1 MKREGLKKFRVGVDV
16 GGTFTDFFIYDDET
30 KQISVTK
37 TSSTPEN
44 PAEGIIEGLKKSGI
58 ELKNIMFISHGSTVG
73 TNALITRNL
82 PRTAFITTKN
92 FKDVIEMGR
101 GVREDIWD
109 AYKDKA
115 KPYIPRRDRF
125 EVEERIDYDGNIVT
139 PLNEKEAREVCRIL
153 KRRGIESVA
162 VCFIN
167 SYMNNENEM
176 KMKRILEEEL
186 PGTYFCISAEIMP
199 EIFEHERGS
208 TTMINACLAPVVS
221 KYLFTLVEE
230 LKKLG
235 FKGDVLVV
243 HSGGGVMTAESVAY
257 YASRIANSG
266 PSAGAVAG
274 SYIAKDLCGFPN
286 AINLDMG
293 GTSADIS
300 LMSNGNMRITKDWW
314 VEFGYPILFP
324 TIEIISIGA
333 GGGSVAWIDAGGSL
347 RVGPQSQGAAPG
359 PACYMREGDKPT
371 ITDANLL
378 LNRLDPDWPLAGEL
392 LLNREAS
399 EKVIKTHIAD
409 KLGLTVVE
417 AADAIIRIADAHMCD
432 AVRLISTRR
441 GYDPRDFSMVIFG
454 GAGPLHGV
462 AIAEELSIPKVVVPP
477 WPGIASAMGCLWIDV
492 RHDVSK
498 TFIADL
504 ATVDLKEMEKN
515 FREMEAEVVQRL
527 KAENIPKEKMRLIRY
542 LDLRYFGQWRYLS
555 ISVPSP
561 LPKTLATV
569 REQFDREH
577 QREYSY
583 SDKAQAVQIYGIRVT
598 GFGLIEKPKLQKMRK
613 LERYTPKP
621 LKIRKVYSSTSKEFV
636 NTKIY
641 EHDQLSPG
649 AALTGPAVIQQFD
662 STVFIPTSHKA
673 EVDAYKN
680 LIITIKK

>member
-1 MKREGLKKFRVGVDV
+1 MKKEGLKKFRVGVDV

-30 KQISVTK
+30 KQIAVTK
-37 TSSTPEN
+37 TSSTPQN
-44 PAEGIIEGLKKSGI
+44 PAQGILEGLKKSGI
-58 ELKNIMFISHGSTVG
+58 DPRKIMFISHGSTVG

-82 PRTAFITTKN
+82 PRTALITTKN
-92 FKDVIEMGR
+92 FRDVVEMGR

-115 KPYIPRRDRF
+115 RPYIPRRDRF
-125 EVEERIDYDGNIVT
+125 EVEERIDYAGNLIT
-139 PLNEKEAREVCRIL
+139 PLNEAEAREVCRIIK
-153 KRRGIESVA
+153 KREIESIA

-176 KMKRILEEEL
+176 KMKKILDEEL
-186 PGTYFCISAEIMP
+186 PGIYYCISSEIMP

-243 HSGGGVMTAESVAY
+243 HSGGGVMTAESIAY

-266 PSAGAVAG
+266 PSAGAVAS

-286 AINLDMG
+286 SINLDMG

-300 LMSNGNMRITKDWW
+300 LMSHGNMRITKDWW

-347 RVGPQSQGAAPG
+347 RVGPQSQGAVPG
-359 PACYMREGDKPT
+359 PACYVRGGDKPT
-371 ITDANLL
+371 ISDANLVL
-378 LNRLDPDWPLAGEL
+378 QRLDPEWPLAGEL
-392 LLNREAS
+392 RLNKEKS
-399 EKVIKTHIAD
+399 EQAIKEHIAD
-409 KLGLTVVE
+409 KLGLTVVG
-417 AADAIIRIADAHMCD
+417 AADAIIRIANAYMCD

-441 GYDPRDFSMVIFG
+441 GYDPRDFCLVIFG

-492 RHDVSK
+492 RHDVSR
-498 TFIADL
+498 TFIDDL
-504 ATVDLKEMEKN
+504 GTVNLKEMEKN
-515 FREMEAEVVQRL
+515 FREMEAEVVDRL
-527 KAENIPKEKMRLIRY
+527 KAENIPKEMMQLIRY
-542 LDLRYFGQWRYLS
+542 LDLRYVGQWRYLS
-555 ISVPSP
+555 LSVSRP
-561 LPKTLATV
+561 LPSTLSAV
-569 REQFDREH
+569 RNQFDREH

-583 SDKAQAVQIYGIRVT
+583 SDKAQAVEIYGIRVT
-598 GFGLIEKPKLQKMRK
+598 GFGLVEKPVLPKLRK
-613 LERYTPKP
+613 HQRYTPKP
-621 LKIRKVYSSTSKEFV
+621 LRTRKVYSSVTKDFV
-636 NTKIY
+636 STKIY
-641 EHDQLSPG
+641 EHETLAPG
-649 AALTGPAVIQQFD
+649 ATLTGPAVIQQFD
-662 STVFIPTSHKA
+662 STVFIPTSHRA
-673 EVDAYKN
+673 EMDAYKN
-680 LIITIKK
+680 IIITIKK

>member
-1 MKREGLKKFRVGVDV
+1 M
-16 GGTFTDFFIYDDET
+16 GGSFTDFFIYDDGT

-37 TSSTPEN
+37 TSSTLDN

-58 ELKNIMFISHGSTVG
+58 QPKSIMFMSHGSTVG

-82 PRTAFITTKN
+82 PRTGFITTKG
-92 FKDVIEMGR
+92 FRDVVEMGR

-125 EVEERIDYDGNIVT
+125 EVEERIDYAGNVIT
-139 PLNEKEAREVCRIL
+139 PLNEKEARELCRIL
-153 KRRGIESVA
+153 KRRGIESIA

-176 KMKRILEEEL
+176 KMKKILEEEL
-186 PGTYFCISAEIMP
+186 PGAYFCISADIMP

-221 KYLFTLVEE
+221 KYLFALVEE
-230 LKKLG
+230 LKNLG

-243 HSGGGVMTAESVAY
+243 HSGGGVMTAESIAY

-274 SYIAKDLCGFPN
+274 SYIAKDLCGFSN

-300 LMSNGNMRITKDWW
+300 MMSNGSMRITKDWW

-347 RVGPQSQGAAPG
+347 RVGPQSQGAVPG
-359 PACYMREGDKPT
+359 PACYMRGGDKPT
-371 ITDANLL
+371 ITDANLV
-378 LNRLDPDWPLAGEL
+378 LNRLDPDWLLAGEL
-392 LLNREAS
+392 KLNMEAA
-399 EKVIKTHIAD
+399 EKVIKEHVAD
-409 KLGLTVVE
+409 RLGLAVVD
-417 AADAIIRIADAHMCD
+417 AADAIVRIANAYMCD
-432 AVRLISTRR
+432 TVRLISTRR
-441 GYDPRDFSMVIFG
+441 GYDPREFCLVTFG

-462 AIAEELSIPKVVVPP
+462 AIADELSIPKVIVPP

-492 RHDVSK
+492 RHDVSR

-504 ATVDLKEMEKN
+504 ATVDLKKMEES
-515 FREMEAEVVQRL
+515 FREMETEVVERL
-527 KAENIPKEKMRLIRY
+527 EAENIPKEKMRLNRY
-542 LDLRYFGQWRYLS
+542 LDLRYVGQWRYLS
-555 ISVPSP
+555 ISVSSP
-561 LPKTLATV
+561 LSSTLAAV
-569 REQFDREH
+569 REQFDQEH
-577 QREYSY
+577 QREYAY
-583 SDKAQAVQIYGIRVT
+583 SDKEQQVQIYGIRVT
-598 GFGLIEKPKLQKMRK
+598 GFGVIDKPVLPKLKKHEPFTPEPLRK
-613 LERYTPKP
+613 
-621 LKIRKVYSSTSKEFV
+621 RKVYSSISKDFV
-636 NTKIY
+636 DTQIY
-641 EHDQLSPG
+641 EHDKLQPG
-649 AALTGPAVIQQFD
+649 AVLTGPAVVQQFD
-662 STVFIPTSHKA
+662 STIYLPTSHSA

-680 LIITIKK
+680 IIIRVKK

>member
-1 MKREGLKKFRVGVDV
+1 
-16 GGTFTDFFIYDDET
+16 
-30 KQISVTK
+30 
-37 TSSTPEN
+37 
-44 PAEGIIEGLKKSGI
+44 
-58 ELKNIMFISHGSTVG
+58 
-73 TNALITRNL
+73 
-82 PRTAFITTKN
+82 
-92 FKDVIEMGR
+92 
-101 GVREDIWD
+101 
-109 AYKDKA
+109 
-115 KPYIPRRDRF
+115 
-125 EVEERIDYDGNIVT
+125 
-139 PLNEKEAREVCRIL
+139 
-153 KRRGIESVA
+153 
-162 VCFIN
+162 
-167 SYMNNENEM
+167 
-176 KMKRILEEEL
+176 
-186 PGTYFCISAEIMP
+186 
-199 EIFEHERGS
+199 
-208 TTMINACLAPVVS
+208 
-221 KYLFTLVEE
+221 LF
-230 LKKLG
+230 
-235 FKGDVLVV
+235 
-243 HSGGGVMTAESVAY
+243 
-257 YASRIANSG
+257 
-266 PSAGAVAG
+266 
-274 SYIAKDLCGFPN
+274 
-286 AINLDMG
+286 
-293 GTSADIS
+293 
-300 LMSNGNMRITKDWW
+300 
-314 VEFGYPILFP
+314 
-324 TIEIISIGA
+324 
-333 GGGSVAWIDAGGSL
+333 
-347 RVGPQSQGAAPG
+347 
-359 PACYMREGDKPT
+359 
-371 ITDANLL
+371 
-378 LNRLDPDWPLAGEL
+378 
-392 LLNREAS
+392 LNREAS

-441 GYDPRDFSMVIFG
+441 GYDPRDFALVIFG

-504 ATVDLKEMEKN
+504 ATVDLKAMEKN
-515 FREMEAEVVQRL
+515 FREMEAEVVERL

-621 LKIRKVYSSTSKEFV
+621 LKTRKVYSSTSKEFV